1 MQSVKFIQIITLIL
15 MSILIESKSV
25 IAAESLN
32 TPPNEVHI
40 LDRPLIPTGYG
51 LTKLLNKDYY
61 LGRFSI
67 DKSAIYRSAEDLV
80 FIDAARQME
89 FKFLTERKISGATF
103 ARNLAAAM
111 KINNEVS
118 ALKDN
123 MAEIKR
129 FKGFF
134 NKTIKKGDVLRIDFH
149 SSFGTR
155 VYLNNRM
162 LGEIPESREFY
173 RFVLNTW
180 LGDRPPS
187 AKFKNGILGQNGD
200 QYAITLQQRYEG
212 M

>member
-1 MQSVKFIQIITLIL
+1 MKITNTFIVIMMLFVSVTTN
-15 MSILIESKSV
+15 V
-25 IAAESLN
+25 VAEETSQGQ
-32 TPPNEVHI
+32 PGEVFI

-103 ARNLAAAM
+103 ARNLLGSI
-111 KINNEVS
+111 KINNES
-118 ALKDN
+118 AALKDN
-123 MAEIKR
+123 MEKIKR
-129 FKGFF
+129 FKSFF
-134 NKTIKKGDVLRIDFH
+134 TRSIKKGDVLRFDYH
-149 SSFGTR
+149 MDFGTR
-155 VYLNNRM
+155 VYLNNRL
-162 LGEIPESREFY
+162 LGEISESREFY

-187 AKFKNGILGQNGD
+187 STFKTGILGQNGD
-200 QYAITLQQRYEG
+200 DYAISLQQRYEG

>member
-1 MQSVKFIQIITLIL
+1 MKITKILIVMLIL
-15 MSILIESKSV
+15 FACGHTNLIAQEG
-25 IAAESLN
+25 N
-32 TPPNEVHI
+32 QGQPGEVFI

-103 ARNLAAAM
+103 ARNLLASM
-111 KINNEVS
+111 KINNES
-118 ALKDN
+118 AALKDK
-123 MAEIKR
+123 MDKIKR
-129 FKGFF
+129 FKRFF
-134 NKTIKKGDVLRIDFH
+134 NRAIKKGDVLRIDYH
-149 SSFGTR
+149 MDFGTR
-155 VYLNNRM
+155 VYLNNRL
-162 LGEIPESREFY
+162 LGEVPDSREFY

-187 AKFKNGILGQNGD
+187 STFKTGILGQNGD
-200 QYAITLQQRYEG
+200 DYAISLQQQYEG

>member
-1 MQSVKFIQIITLIL
+1 MKITKNLLIMLTLIIGVTANI
-15 MSILIESKSV
+15 S
-25 IAAESLN
+25 AEEAN
-32 TPPNEVHI
+32 QGQPGEVFI

-103 ARNLAAAM
+103 ARNLLASM
-111 KINNEVS
+111 KINNES
-118 ALKDN
+118 AALSDN
-123 MAEIKR
+123 IDKIKR
-129 FKGFF
+129 FKRFF
-134 NKTIKKGDVLRIDFH
+134 TRPINKGDVLRFDYH
-149 SSFGTR
+149 TDFGTR
-155 VYLNNRM
+155 VYLNNRL
-162 LGEIPESREFY
+162 LGEVSDSREFY

-187 AKFKNGILGQNGD
+187 STFKSGILGQNGD
-200 QYAITLQQRYEG
+200 DYAISLQQQYEG

>member
-1 MQSVKFIQIITLIL
+1 MLFVGTLANL
-15 MSILIESKSV
+15 KAEE
-25 IAAESLN
+25 AAQGQ
-32 TPPNEVHI
+32 PGEVFI

-103 ARNLAAAM
+103 ARNLLASM
-111 KINNEVS
+111 KINNESS
-118 ALKDN
+118 ALSDN
-123 MAEIKR
+123 IDKIKR
-129 FKGFF
+129 FKRFF
-134 NKTIKKGDVLRIDFH
+134 TRPINKGDVLRFDYH
-149 SSFGTR
+149 MDFGTR
-155 VYLNNRM
+155 VYLNNRL
-162 LGEIPESREFY
+162 LGEVSDSREFY

-187 AKFKNGILGQNGD
+187 STFKTGILGRNGD
-200 QYAITLQQRYEG
+200 DYAISLQQQYES

>member
-1 MQSVKFIQIITLIL
+1 MFFTNIL
-15 MSILIESKSV
+15 VNATAEESSQGQ
-25 IAAESLN
+25 
-32 TPPNEVHI
+32 PGEVNI

-103 ARNLAAAM
+103 ARNLLAAM
-111 KINNEVS
+111 KINNESS
-118 ALKDN
+118 ALSDN
-123 MAEIKR
+123 MEKIKR

-134 NKTIKKGDVLRIDFH
+134 TRTIKKGDVLRFDYH
-149 SSFGTR
+149 MDFGTR
-155 VYLNNRM
+155 VYLNNRL
-162 LGEIPESREFY
+162 LGEVSDSREFY

-187 AKFKNGILGQNGD
+187 STFKSGILGQNGD
-200 QYAITLQQRYEG
+200 QYAISLQQQYEG

>member
-1 MQSVKFIQIITLIL
+1 MKITKVLIIMLTLFAGGQIDL
-15 MSILIESKSV
+15 SAQEG
-25 IAAESLN
+25 N
-32 TPPNEVHI
+32 QGQPGEVFI

-103 ARNLAAAM
+103 ARNLLASM
-111 KINNEVS
+111 KINNES
-118 ALKDN
+118 AALKDN
-123 MAEIKR
+123 MDKIKR
-129 FKGFF
+129 FKRFF
-134 NKTIKKGDVLRIDFH
+134 NRAIKKGDVLRIDYH
-149 SSFGTR
+149 MDFGTR
-155 VYLNNRM
+155 VYLNNRL
-162 LGEIPESREFY
+162 LGEVPDSREFY

-187 AKFKNGILGQNGD
+187 STFKTGILGQNGD
-200 QYAITLQQRYEG
+200 DYAISLQQQYES